1 MEMKDF
7 DMSEK
12 DPNAYSLDSILMDV
26 ESEAREQTQRVQK
39 DKFHHKPK
47 KDSWQSNL
55 MMYLHDLV
63 RLLGII
69 VIVSMLLFR
78 VVIVSGPSMY
88 NTLLD
93 GDYLLVLSNL
103 FYHEPEHGDVIII
116 SKEAFDNGKPIVKRV
131 IATEGQTVD
140 IDFDAGIVYVDGNA
154 LDEPY
159 THTDTNLQEGIS
171 FPLVV
176 EENCIFVLGDNR
188 NSSKDSRN
196 PEIGQ
201 IDKREVLG
209 KVCFLFLPG
218 THYDTEQRDFS
229 RIGVIK

>member
-1 MEMKDF
+1 MEMNEF
-7 DMSEK
+7 NMPEK
-12 DPNAYSLDSILMDV
+12 DPNAYSLDAILKDV
-26 ESEAREQTQRVQK
+26 EQEARAQAQPDHRVRRRPKQK
-39 DKFHHKPK
+39 KET
-47 KDSWQSNL
+47 WQANVL
-55 MMYLHDLV
+55 MYMHDLV

-69 VIVSMLLFR
+69 VLVSMLLFR
-78 VVIVSGPSMY
+78 VVVVSGPSMY
-88 NTLLD
+88 DTLLD

-116 SKEAFDNGKPIVKRV
+116 SKETFDDGKPIVKRV

-140 IDFDAGIVYVDGNA
+140 IDFRAGIVYVDGQA

-159 THTDTNLQEGIS
+159 TYTTTNLKEGIT

-176 EENCIFVLGDNR
+176 DEGCIFVLGDNR
-188 NSSKDSRN
+188 NRSKDSRN

-218 THYDTEQRDFS
+218 THFDTEKRDFG
-229 RIGVIK
+229 RIGVVK